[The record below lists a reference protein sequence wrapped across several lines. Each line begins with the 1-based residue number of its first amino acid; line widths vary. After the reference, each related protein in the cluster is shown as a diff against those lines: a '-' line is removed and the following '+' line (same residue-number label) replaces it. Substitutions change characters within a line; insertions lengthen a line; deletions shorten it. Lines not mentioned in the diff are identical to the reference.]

1 MKAGQLSPPLRI
13 CGVNYESLADGWGI
27 RTAIFFSGCDHHCPG
42 CHNPDAQDV
51 HLGTVV
57 TETMVSEIADQIAKR
72 PYLSG
77 ITLTGGDPLYL
88 KVQTEDFL
96 YHLKEQLA
104 MRKASDLDVWLY
116 TGSIFETVSHLPI
129 FKLVDVCVDGP
140 FMLDQADKRLEFRGS
155 KNQRIIDVQRSL
167 AIGETVIAQDYMN
180 GR

>member
-1 MKAGQLSPPLRI
+1 MKAGKLSPPLRI
-13 CGVNYESLADGWGI
+13 CGINYDSLADGAGI

-42 CHNPDAQDV
+42 CHNQEAQNV
-51 HLGTVV
+51 HYGSVV
-57 TETMVSEIADQIAKR
+57 TETILNKIADEIAKR

-88 KVQTEDFL
+88 QIQTEDFL

-104 MRKASDLDVWLY
+104 IREVKAKTVWLY

-140 FMLDQADKRLEFRGS
+140 FLLKKADKTLAFRGS
-155 KNQRIIDVQRSL
+155 SNQRIIDVQESLRS
-167 AIGETVIAQDYMN
+167 GETVILSQYMN
-180 GR
+180 GV